1 VGRPDLIPVLMPD
14 YQAGCKRIAK
24 SENYLEA
31 LARPNVTVIPS
42 AVKETR
48 GNVIVDKNGHEEK
61 VDILVLATGF
71 NIEGFLGNLKSKRF
85 IDIEKKRGNH
95 ILIVLFLFLV
105 IGKDG
110 VALDEKWSK
119 EYQETYKGTSV
130 HGFPNFF
137 LLLAAGIGLGHNSVV
152 IMAEW

>member
-1 VGRPDLIPVLMPD
+1 VGRPDLIPVLMPN

-48 GNVIVDKNGHEEK
+48 GNIIVDKNGHEEK
-61 VDILVLATGF
+61 VDVLVLATGF

-85 IDIEKKRGNH
+85 
-95 ILIVLFLFLV
+95 
-105 IGKDG
+105 
-110 VALDEKWSK
+110 
-119 EYQETYKGTSV
+119 Y
-130 HGFPNFF
+130 
-137 LLLAAGIGLGHNSVV
+137 
-152 IMAEW
+152 

>member
-1 VGRPDLIPVLMPD
+1 LIRLYRNAIFFQHELYYYAIVKNNSLFGRFAQRLIRFATTYRLKRVGRPDLIPVLMPN

-48 GNVIVDKNGHEEK
+48 GNIIVDKNGHEEK
-61 VDILVLATGF
+61 VDVLVLATGF

-85 IDIEKKRGNH
+85 
-95 ILIVLFLFLV
+95 
-105 IGKDG
+105 
-110 VALDEKWSK
+110 
-119 EYQETYKGTSV
+119 Y
-130 HGFPNFF
+130 
-137 LLLAAGIGLGHNSVV
+137 
-152 IMAEW
+152 